1 MRRFI
6 IIGILLSLML
16 GAAAGE
22 KARDSTGENDV
33 PSADTTDAALDTTR
47 TVVLDMSSPPSGED
61 ILEKID
67 ENLMVDHA
75 VSTNTM
81 IVRGRSGTRTIT
93 SKTWKKGK
101 DRAFVEYLSPPRE
114 KGKKMLRLEDKLWTY
129 TPEPNDRIIAIS
141 GHLLRQA
148 VMGSDLSYED
158 LTENHNLEEKYDAEV
173 VGAEEI
179 NGRPC
184 WKVEMTA
191 KVEDVAYHARTV
203 WVDAERWLPLREE
216 RKAKGGRLLK
226 MTRITDVFKTGGR
239 WYPKRMVFKD
249 MLARGEGTEYII
261 ESIDFDI
268 EIPEYKLTKAA
279 LRK

>member
-1 MRRFI
+1 MRRCI
-6 IIGILLSLML
+6 IMGVLLSLML

-33 PSADTTDAALDTTR
+33 RQVDTTGTTLDTLHAGG
-47 TVVLDMSSPPSGED
+47 LDMGPPPTGEE

-67 ENLMVDHA
+67 ENLMVDQA

-141 GHLLRQA
+141 GHLLRQS

-179 NGRPC
+179 DGRPC

-216 RKAKGGRLLK
+216 RKAKSGRLLK

-249 MLARGEGTEYII
+249 MLARGEGTEYVI

-268 EIPEYKLTKAA
+268 EIPEYMLTKAA
-279 LRK
+279 LRR